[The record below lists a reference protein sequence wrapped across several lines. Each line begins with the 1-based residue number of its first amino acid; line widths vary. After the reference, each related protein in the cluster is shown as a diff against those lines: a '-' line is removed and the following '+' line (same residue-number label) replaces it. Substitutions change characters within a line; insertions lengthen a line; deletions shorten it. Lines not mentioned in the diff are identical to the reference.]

1 MAIYLLLGIII
12 AGLAVYVVVSLKGIQ
27 KSRTEVEKLFK

>member
-12 AGLAVYVVVSLKGIQ
+12 AGLAVYILVSLRGIQ
-27 KSRTEVEKLFK
+27 KSRSEVENLFK